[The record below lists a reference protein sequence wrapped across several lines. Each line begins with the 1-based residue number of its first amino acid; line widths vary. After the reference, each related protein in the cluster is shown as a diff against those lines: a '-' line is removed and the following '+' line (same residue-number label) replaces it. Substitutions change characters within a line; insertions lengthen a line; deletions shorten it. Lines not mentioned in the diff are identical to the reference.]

1 MVVRTMSLRKGSS
14 ASRREI
20 HVPAASAR
28 AFEAKAGE
36 YITILDLEGQQVGD
50 FVALNA
56 ADRGEQLSPAYT
68 RSMLNR
74 IYLRKHDDLYSN
86 LRRPLLKIVRDD
98 VGRHDMLRP
107 ACDALRYEL
116 VFGIKG
122 HRNCLDNL
130 TGALAAHDI
139 ERRLIPE
146 PFNIFQNTRVDD
158 EGNFVARPPLSK
170 AGDRI
175 VFQASVDLIG
185 ALAAC
190 AQDQIPINGFKL
202 SPMLIIVGSKAE

>member
-1 MVVRTMSLRKGSS
+1 MSQTAGGGTT
-14 ASRREI
+14 REI
-20 HVPAASAR
+20 FVPAASAR

-36 YITILDLEGQQVGD
+36 YITIMDVEGQQVGD

-56 ADRGEQLSPAYT
+56 ADHREQISPAYT

-74 IYLRKHDDLYSN
+74 VYLRGNDQFYSN
-86 LRRPLLKIVRDD
+86 LRRPLLTIVHDD

-107 ACDALRYEL
+107 ACDAARYEL
-116 VFGIKG
+116 QFGIRD

-130 TGALAAHDI
+130 TGALAPYGLD
-139 ERRLIPE
+139 RWTLPE

-158 EGNFVARPPLSK
+158 DGNFVALPPLSR
-170 AGDRI
+170 AGDRL
-175 VFQASVDLIG
+175 VLRTAVDLIG

-190 AQDQIPINGFKL
+190 AQDQIPVNGFKL
-202 SPMLIIVGSKAE
+202 TPLRIMIGPAQ